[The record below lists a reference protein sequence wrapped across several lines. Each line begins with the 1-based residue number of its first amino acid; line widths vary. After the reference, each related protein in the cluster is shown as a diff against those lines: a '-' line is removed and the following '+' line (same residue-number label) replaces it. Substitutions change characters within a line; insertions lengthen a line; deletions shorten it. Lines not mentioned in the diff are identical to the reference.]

1 MLGHHSQYMRDSRA
15 VAKEALRYAKSLKLA
30 GDGND
35 IWIFDID
42 DTLISH
48 LPYFANHGLGTEPI
62 NLTSFIEWMNK
73 SKAPA
78 LPASLQL
85 YRELLS
91 LGFKIVLLTG
101 RPEEWRMATVT
112 NLKKVG
118 YHTWENLSSNPQ
130 ECGKYVEKY
139 AVGHKQQYKKDFE
152 TVVDQAYS
160 YVTTLNLTQDGKN
173 IWVFDVDETTLSNLP
188 LLAQMGYGDAP
199 ALPASPKLYNE
210 LLSLGIKVVF
220 LTGRSESL
228 RNATAINLQKEAYT
242 NWEKLILKGS
252 DYPSGVPNVIFK
264 SNERRKLGEID

>member
-1 MLGHHSQYMRDSRA
+1 MRTNTVPKHKNYLNLKHYMLGHHSQYMRDSRA

-118 YHTWENLSSNPQ
+118 YHTWE
-130 ECGKYVEKY
+130 
-139 AVGHKQQYKKDFE
+139 
-152 TVVDQAYS
+152 
-160 YVTTLNLTQDGKN
+160 
-173 IWVFDVDETTLSNLP
+173 
-188 LLAQMGYGDAP
+188 
-199 ALPASPKLYNE
+199 
-210 LLSLGIKVVF
+210 
-220 LTGRSESL
+220 
-228 RNATAINLQKEAYT
+228 
-242 NWEKLILKGS
+242 KLILKS
-252 DYPSGVPNVIFK
+252 SSYPGNITLQLYK
-264 SNERRKLGEID
+264 SIERRKLEEINGYRIIGNMGDQWSDISGIHPGNRTFKLPNPMYNIS